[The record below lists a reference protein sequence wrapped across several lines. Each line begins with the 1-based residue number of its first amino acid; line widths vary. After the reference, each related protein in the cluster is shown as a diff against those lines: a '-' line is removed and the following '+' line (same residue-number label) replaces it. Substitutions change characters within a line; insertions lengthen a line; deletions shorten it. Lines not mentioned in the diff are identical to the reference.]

1 MTVHSVSDV
10 TQYIKGLF
18 EGEEILSAILI
29 RGELSNFKRYPS
41 GHCYFTLKDAEE
53 IGRAHV

>member
-10 TQYIKGLF
+10 TRYINGLF

-41 GHCYFTLKDAEE
+41 GHCYFTLKDAE
-53 IGRAHV
+53 ASMK